1 MPVRFFL
8 WLLSERGERT
18 LPYVAIAIAVVLLVV
33 GGICA
38 FGLARHLLPLM

>member
-18 LPYVAIAIAVVLLVV
+18 LPYIAMAIALLLVV
-33 GGICA
+33 MGGIYA
-38 FGLARHLLPLM
+38 FSLARHLWQLM